1 MKKIILSFLYIT
13 CHILVAQ
20 NQKISFVNFPVAS
33 LELQNPGH
41 VLSDK
46 NIYIAEIEL
55 NGFYEFEE
63 KAGGKVF
70 ALAENGQNNRKT
82 FVGVA
87 SIHRKKENRL
97 SLKITTEKGISLQIG
112 DLIQMPTIVPNEAN
126 TLAYDLFRFRI
137 NFLNSYDDKLFN
149 CEEWS
154 TYHAETEIALI
165 QTLADEVRFYG
176 GEMRGKMPSQPLK
189 GGKYQDLDMFD
200 AMVRTSAEDMRN
212 FLHFIR
218 SYPAH
223 YAGQDWKIAEIYVT
237 WLTHDMPAGKL
248 EYSN

>member
-1 MKKIILSFLYIT
+1 MKKIILSFLYVA

-20 NQKISFVNFPVAS
+20 NQKISFVNFPVAA

-55 NGFYEFEE
+55 NGFFEFEE

-70 ALAENGQNNRKT
+70 ALAENGQKNRKT

-87 SIHRKKENRL
+87 TIHKQKENSI
-97 SLKITTEKGISLQIG
+97 SLKVVTEKGISLQIG
-112 DLIQMPTIVPNEAN
+112 DLIQLPTIVENEAN

-137 NFLNSYDDKLFN
+137 NFLNSYDDKLFD
-149 CEEWS
+149 CEEWE
-154 TYHAETEIALI
+154 TYRAESEMALI
-165 QTLADEVRFYG
+165 QTLADEVRYYG
-176 GEMRGKMPSQPLK
+176 GEMRGKMPSMLLQ
-189 GGKYQDLDMFD
+189 GGKYKDLDLFD
-200 AMVRTSAEDMRN
+200 AMVRTSAEDMRS

-237 WLTHDMPAGKL
+237 WLTHNMPQAK
-248 EYSN
+248 

>member
-1 MKKIILSFLYIT
+1 MKKIIFSFLYIG
-13 CHILVAQ
+13 CHLLAAQ
-20 NQKISFVNFPVAS
+20 NQKISFVNFPVAA

-63 KAGGKVF
+63 KSGGKVF
-70 ALAENGQNNRKT
+70 ALTENGQNNRKS

-87 SIHRKKENRL
+87 SIQKKKEDKL
-97 SLKITTEKGISLQIG
+97 SLKVTTEKGISLQIG
-112 DLIQMPTIVPNEAN
+112 DLIQLPTIVPNEPN

-149 CEEWS
+149 CEEWN
-154 TYHAETEIALI
+154 TFRAETEMTLI
-165 QTLADEVRFYG
+165 QTLADEVRYYG
-176 GEMRGKMPSQPLK
+176 GEMRGKMPSQLLQ
-189 GGKYQDLDMFD
+189 GGKYKDLDMFD
-200 AMVRTSAEDMRN
+200 AMVRTSADDMRN

-223 YAGQDWKIAEIYVT
+223 YAGQDWKIAEIYAT
-237 WLTHDMPAGKL
+237 WLTHNMPEGKS
-248 EYSN
+248 EHAD